1 MKYNIL
7 IFDAISNKE
16 TILTL
21 LDHIENVKTFFVDD
35 IDSFEYILN
44 SDKIFT
50 IIINEDLICI
60 DQAYSLLQL
69 SILNAEDIPILIT
82 SKQSTTKITNDAI
95 FDYLDLENKHL
106 SINKLKICKKEF
118 LNENRFEQD
127 IQTLLYTDN
136 LTGIPNREQLIKDMQ
151 DEILHISAISLIDIS
166 GFKEINDFYGFRTAD
181 KLLQMITEFIE
192 ELLEDNED
200 ILLYKFPQ
208 DIFCLAYGGE
218 DPRIFEIVSIDI
230 IKKIDAK
237 LLYIDGYDI
246 DVKVVT
252 GISFSQKTNKLATAD
267 IALNLAKR
275 KNKDYLIFTED
286 LDRHTE
292 YKNNMKWLRKVRE
305 ALKHDN
311 IIVYFQPLICNRTFE
326 VKKYECLVR
335 MIDGDKIISP
345 YFFLDIA
352 KKSHQYPDITKIVI
366 EKSIETFKDL
376 PFEFSLNISF
386 DDIEDEEFLPYIHN
400 IVTKYN
406 VAHKIVWELL
416 EDSSIKDYDILYNFI
431 SEVKKMGSKVA
442 IDDFGTGYS
451 NFSHILKMDID
462 YLKIDASL
470 IKNIV
475 TDKTSF
481 KIVKT
486 IIQFAKNLE
495 LETIAEYV
503 ENEGIFEL
511 IVGLGADFSQGYY
524 FSPPID
530 YPSKIDYKEK
540 RTSKTIF
547 NCLSHEFFK

>member
-1 MKYNIL
+1 MKYNVL

-136 LTGIPNREQLIKDMQ
+136 LTGLPNREQLIKDMQ

-237 LLYIDGYDI
+237 LLYIDGHDI

-286 LDRHTE
+286 LDRHEE

-503 ENEGIFEL
+503 ENEEIFEL

-540 RTSKTIF
+540 RTSKTMF